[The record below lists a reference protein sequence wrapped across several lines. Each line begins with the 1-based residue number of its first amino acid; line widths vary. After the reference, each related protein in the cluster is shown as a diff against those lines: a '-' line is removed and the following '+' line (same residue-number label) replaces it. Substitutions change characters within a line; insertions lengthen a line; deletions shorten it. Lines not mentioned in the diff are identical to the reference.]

1 LLISFSLFLIIGV
14 PIAFVLGLT
23 PLVALLY
30 EGETPLMLAAQ
41 RIFTGMDNPVL
52 MAIPFFI
59 LAGNIMTAG
68 GLTRRLVTFC
78 KVLVGPVRGGLAY
91 INVVISMIFAGITG
105 AAVADTSAIGSI
117 LIPAMEREGYDVEF
131 SSAVTATS
139 STIGPVIP
147 PSIPFIIY
155 GVLGEVS
162 IAFLFLAG
170 IIPGLLLGLFQMG
183 IVAYYARNRNYPKG
197 SLPSA
202 REALRAIF
210 DAALVL
216 MMPIIILGG
225 ILSGV
230 FTPTESA
237 CIAVFYAFAISF
249 FVYRGMG
256 LRDLPRIIIDSGVTS
271 ALVMLVIGTA
281 SIFSWVLASQEIPQS
296 ICTAILKVTHNRILI
311 LLFANDDPDR
321 GGPAPFRRHSRAQP
335 GYRPHDSPRGGMP
348 IHRLCHREDTAR
360 ADLPGYPPFYL
371 SVHCSPRYRH
381 LLAVAHHVHPEI
393 LRLCASSPLSVSQ
406 ILKGET
412 RSAIW
417 FDRVHSPVVFY
428 SAPTRDQM
436 RIRHFTGLN
445 EN

>member
-1 LLISFSLFLIIGV
+1 VLIVILLISFSLFLIIGV

-23 PLVALLY
+23 PLMALLY
-30 EGETPLMLAAQ
+30 QGETPLMLAAQ

-59 LAGNIMTAG
+59 LAGNIMSAG

-78 KVLVGPVRGGLAY
+78 RVLVGPVRGGLAH

-117 LIPAMEREGYDVEF
+117 LIPAMVKDGYDVDF

-162 IAFLFLAG
+162 IASLFLAG
-170 IIPGLLLGLFQMG
+170 IIPGVLLGLFQMG
-183 IVAYYARNRNYPKG
+183 VVAYYARKRNYPKG
-197 SLPSA
+197 CLPSA

-237 CIAVFYAFAISF
+237 CIAVFYAFVISF
-249 FVYRGMG
+249 FVYRDIG
-256 LRDLPRIIIDSGVTS
+256 LRDLPRIVIDAGTTS
-271 ALVMLVIGTA
+271 AIVMLVIGTA
-281 SIFSWVLASQEIPQS
+281 SIFSWLLASEEIPQS
-296 ICTAILKVTHNRILI
+296 ISTTILKVTHNRVLI
-311 LLFANDDPDR
+311 LLCVNIILLIVGTFMETTASLIILTPVLLPLMVQIGVDPLHFGVILVLNLVIGLTTPPVGVCLFIACAIGKIR
-321 GGPAPFRRHSRAQP
+321 LERISRAILP
-335 GYRPHDSPRGGMP
+335 FILASIVVLAIATYWESLIMFIPKYFGYVP
-348 IHRLCHREDTAR
+348 L
-360 ADLPGYPPFYL
+360 
-371 SVHCSPRYRH
+371 VH
-381 LLAVAHHVHPEI
+381 
-393 LRLCASSPLSVSQ
+393 
-406 ILKGET
+406 
-412 RSAIW
+412 
-417 FDRVHSPVVFY
+417 
-428 SAPTRDQM
+428 
-436 RIRHFTGLN
+436 
-445 EN
+445 

>member
-1 LLISFSLFLIIGV
+1 
-14 PIAFVLGLT
+14 
-23 PLVALLY
+23 
-30 EGETPLMLAAQ
+30 MLAAQ
-41 RIFTGMDNPVL
+41 RIFTGIDNPVL

-78 KVLVGPVRGGLAY
+78 KVLVGPVRGGLAH

-105 AAVADTSAIGSI
+105 AAAADTSAIGSI

-162 IAFLFLAG
+162 IAYLFLAG
-170 IIPGLLLGLFQMG
+170 VIPGLLLGLFQMG
-183 IVAYYARNRNYPKG
+183 VVAYYARKRNYPKG

-225 ILSGV
+225 LVLMMPIIILGGILSGV

-237 CIAVFYAFAISF
+237 CIAVFYALAMSF
-249 FVYRGMG
+249 FVYRNIS
-256 LRDLPRIIIDSGVTS
+256 LRDLPRIVINTGATS
-271 ALVMLVIGTA
+271 AIVMLVIGTA
-281 SIFSWVLASQEIPQS
+281 SIL
-296 ICTAILKVTHNRILI
+296 
-311 LLFANDDPDR
+311 
-321 GGPAPFRRHSRAQP
+321 RR
-335 GYRPHDSPRGGMP
+335 
-348 IHRLCHREDTAR
+348 
-360 ADLPGYPPFYL
+360 
-371 SVHCSPRYRH
+371 
-381 LLAVAHHVHPEI
+381 
-393 LRLCASSPLSVSQ
+393 ASSRGSLPAR
-406 ILKGET
+406 K
-412 RSAIW
+412 
-417 FDRVHSPVVFY
+417 FPSP
-428 SAPTRDQM
+428 
-436 RIRHFTGLN
+436 
-445 EN
+445 

>member
-1 LLISFSLFLIIGV
+1 VVVLILLISFSIFLIIGV

-41 RIFTGMDNPVL
+41 RIFTGIDNPVL

-68 GLTRRLVTFC
+68 GLTQRLVTFC
-78 KVLVGPVRGGLAY
+78 KILVGPVRGGLAY

-117 LIPAMEREGYDVEF
+117 LIPAMEREGYDLDF

-170 IIPGLLLGLFQMG
+170 FVPGLLLGLFQMG
-183 IVAYYARNRNYPKG
+183 VVAYYARSRNYPKG

-202 REALRAIF
+202 GEALRAMF

-216 MMPIIILGG
+216 MMPVIILGG
-225 ILSGV
+225 ILSGA

-249 FVYRGMG
+249 FVYRD
-256 LRDLPRIIIDSGVTS
+256 LRLSDLPRIIIDTGVTS

-296 ICTAILKVTHNRILI
+296 VCAAILRVIHNRILI
-311 LLFANDDPDR
+311 LLFVNIVLLIVGTFMETTASLIILTPVLLPLMIQIGVDPLHFGVILVLNLVIGLTTPPVGVCLFIACAIGKVR
-321 GGPAPFRRHSRAQP
+321 LERISRAILP
-335 GYRPHDSPRGGMP
+335 FIAASIVVLIIATYWEWLIMCIPRLFGYVPL
-348 IHRLCHREDTAR
+348 IH
-360 ADLPGYPPFYL
+360 
-371 SVHCSPRYRH
+371 
-381 LLAVAHHVHPEI
+381 
-393 LRLCASSPLSVSQ
+393 
-406 ILKGET
+406 
-412 RSAIW
+412 
-417 FDRVHSPVVFY
+417 
-428 SAPTRDQM
+428 
-436 RIRHFTGLN
+436 
-445 EN
+445 

>member
-1 LLISFSLFLIIGV
+1 VLIVILLISFSLFLIIGV

-23 PLVALLY
+23 PLMALLY
-30 EGETPLMLAAQ
+30 QGETPLMLAAQ

-59 LAGNIMTAG
+59 LAGNIMSAG

-78 KVLVGPVRGGLAY
+78 RVLVGPVRGGLAH

-117 LIPAMEREGYDVEF
+117 LIPAMVKDGYDVDF

-162 IAFLFLAG
+162 IASLFLAG
-170 IIPGLLLGLFQMG
+170 IIPGVLLGLFQMG
-183 IVAYYARNRNYPKG
+183 VVAYYARKRNYPRG
-197 SLPSA
+197 YLPSA

-237 CIAVFYAFAISF
+237 CIAVFYAFVISF
-249 FVYRGMG
+249 FVYRDIG
-256 LRDLPRIIIDSGVTS
+256 LRDLPRIVIDAGTTS
-271 ALVMLVIGTA
+271 AIVMLVIGTA
-281 SIFSWVLASQEIPQS
+281 SIFSWLLASEEIPQS
-296 ICTAILKVTHNRILI
+296 ISTTILKVTHNRVLI
-311 LLFANDDPDR
+311 LLCVNIILLIVGTFMETTASLIILTPVLLPLLVQIGLDPLHFGVILVLNLVIGLTTPPVGVCLFIACAIGKIR
-321 GGPAPFRRHSRAQP
+321 LERISRAILP
-335 GYRPHDSPRGGMP
+335 FILASIAVLAIATYWESLIMFIPKYFGYVP
-348 IHRLCHREDTAR
+348 L
-360 ADLPGYPPFYL
+360 
-371 SVHCSPRYRH
+371 VH
-381 LLAVAHHVHPEI
+381 
-393 LRLCASSPLSVSQ
+393 
-406 ILKGET
+406 
-412 RSAIW
+412 
-417 FDRVHSPVVFY
+417 
-428 SAPTRDQM
+428 
-436 RIRHFTGLN
+436 
-445 EN
+445 